1 MPTLWSTLTL
11 ANMKTDHHGQMIFDE
26 ADLVDLIM
34 RGFDPSGL
42 DGMIVDHSVNLETA
56 ALMLDNVPRLI
67 AYNELANELDTEP
80 FDHRCQSRWFM
91 PEQYLN
97 MDIAEHVLSL
107 CHTDAELQ
115 RCGQEL
121 LLFQERDLFNLLRY
135 LVYLV
140 DVMRDNQLI
149 WGVGRGSSVAS
160 YVLYKLGVHQIDS
173 LHYDL
178 DPEEFL
184 R

>member
-1 MPTLWSTLTL
+1 MNIDKFGQQIFSSADILNLYLRGHDL
-11 ANMKTDHHGQMIFDE
+11 AVMQLMQVDHT
-26 ADLVDLIM
+26 VDLE
-34 RGFDPSGL
+34 SAA
-42 DGMIVDHSVNLETA
+42 MI
-56 ALMLDNVPRLI
+56 LDNVPTFIR
-67 AYNELANELDTEP
+67 YNELADQSVEE
-80 FDHRCQSRWFM
+80 FDHRCQNTWYM
-91 PEQYLN
+91 PEQYRN

-107 CHTDAELQ
+107 CATEAELQ

-121 LLFQERDLFNLLRY
+121 MLFQERDLFDLLRY

-140 DVMRDNQLI
+140 DIMRENQLI

-160 YVLYKLGVHQIDS
+160 FVLYKLGVHRIDS
-173 LHYDL
+173 LYYEL